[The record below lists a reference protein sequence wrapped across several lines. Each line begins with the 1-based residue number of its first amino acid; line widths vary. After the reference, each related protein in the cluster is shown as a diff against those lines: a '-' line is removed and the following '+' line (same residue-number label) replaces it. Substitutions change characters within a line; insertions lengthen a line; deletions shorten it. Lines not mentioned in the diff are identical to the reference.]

1 MIAQSTG
8 LTVCVPLPATEVNL
22 RNYRNNCYPF
32 CSWPARALLN
42 VRSRNLGSSLHFR
55 KKEAWCTV
63 CIQNYQ
69 SYINLLT
76 RWVTA
81 IYLISFLQ
89 RANFIIGK
97 KWSFTFTQRSSPKF
111 MLTDITDKNPVQQP
125 LFQINFST
133 FFSAFM
139 TKRITPILDFL
150 LLTQVKISTPIYL
163 HPQ

>member
-1 MIAQSTG
+1 MG

-42 VRSRNLGSSLHFR
+42 VRSRNLGSRLILGRR
-55 KKEAWCTV
+55 KHGVLCAYRITKATL
-63 CIQNYQ
+63 
-69 SYINLLT
+69 NLLT

-81 IYLISFLQ
+81 LYLIFFLQ

-97 KWSFTFTQRSSPKF
+97 KWSFVFTQRSSPNF
-111 MLTDITDKNPVQQP
+111 MLTDITDKNPVQPP

-150 LLTQVKISTPIYL
+150 LVTQVKISTPIYL